1 MSIEGI
7 TNAQI
12 IQRLKN
18 VEGSSQTADKS
29 GSAASSADEV
39 NISSD
44 AKLAQTL
51 NRSMRAINETPEVR
65 EGKVEE
71 VQQKLDEGFYESPE
85 VLDEV
90 ADQVTDQMLG
100 FT

>member
-18 VEGSSQTADKS
+18 VDRSAGQSEEAGR
-29 GSAASSADEV
+29 AASSADEV

-44 AKLAQTL
+44 ARLAQTL
-51 NRSMRAINETPEVR
+51 NRAMKAIEETPEVR
-65 EGKVEE
+65 EGKVAE
-71 VQQKLDEGFYESPE
+71 VQEKLDSGFYES
-85 VLDEV
+85 DEV
-90 ADQVTDQMLG
+90 IDDVAEQVTDQMVG
-100 FT
+100 FS